1 MSQQS
6 HGARIT
12 IHDVARAAG
21 VSRQTVSNSVNNPER
36 VSPDTLER
44 VLAAIDELGYHA
56 SSSAQSLR
64 SRRAGA
70 IGLELHTLGSHNA
83 TTAPV
88 LTALS
93 VRSASHDCHVV
104 PFGSDSGSPM
114 LEGYR
119 AMWARRLVDSFIVT
133 ETHHGDP
140 RPPWL
145 EAHGIPYSSFGR
157 VWDDP
162 TFTRWVDVD
171 GSAGTRA
178 AVEHCLDS
186 GYRTIAYLGWPE
198 GSVVGDDRRAG
209 WATACEAS
217 GSAVRGPEATA
228 EQDLDAAFAAAAPL
242 VDQLGHGDAVVCA
255 SDVLALGVHQV
266 LVRRGLEPGR
276 DVGVV
281 GFDGSETAQMHHL
294 TSVAQPFDA
303 IAEESLRLV
312 RGALRGEGSPAAGS
326 LLLPSL
332 RPDRSTVLHRGPAG
346 PPPPPAT

>member
-6 HGARIT
+6 HGSRVT

-21 VSRQTVSNSVNNPER
+21 VSRQTVSNAVNNPEKVR
-36 VSPDTLER
+36 PDTLDR
-44 VLAAIDELGYHA
+44 VLAAIDDLGYHP

-70 IGLELHTLGSHNA
+70 IGLELHTLGTHNA

-88 LTALS
+88 LTSLS
-93 VRSASHDCHVV
+93 VRAAQHEAHIV
-104 PFGSDSGSPM
+104 PFGSATGTPM

-119 AMWARRLVDSFIVT
+119 AMWAGRLVDAFIVA

-145 EAHGIPYSSFGR
+145 EERGIPYASFGR

-171 GSAGTRA
+171 GAAGTRA
-178 AVEHCLDS
+178 AVEHCLDA
-186 GYRTIAYLGWPE
+186 GYRTIAYLGWPQ

-209 WATACEAS
+209 WVAGCDAAGT
-217 GSAVRGPEATA
+217 GVHGPEVVA
-228 EQDLDAAFAAAAPL
+228 EQDLDAAFAVAGPL
-242 VDQLGHGDAVVCA
+242 VDLLSPGDAVVCA

-276 DVGVV
+276 DIGIV

-303 IAEESLRLV
+303 IAEEALRLV
-312 RGALRGEGSPAAGS
+312 RSALRGEDAPTEGS
-326 LLLPSL
+326 LLLPAL
-332 RPDRSTVLHRGPAG
+332 VPARSTRLHPGGP
-346 PPPPPAT
+346 TTT